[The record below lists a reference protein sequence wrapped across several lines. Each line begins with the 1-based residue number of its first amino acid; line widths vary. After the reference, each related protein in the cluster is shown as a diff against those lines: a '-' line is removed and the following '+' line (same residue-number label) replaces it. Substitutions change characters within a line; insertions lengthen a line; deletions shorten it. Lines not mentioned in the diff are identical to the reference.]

1 MNYLTENY
9 RKSWVVSIVVLM
21 TLATSVLLSLS
32 FVPSFNEL
40 LGSLE
45 NSAAFS
51 EEMLRAISEVYD
63 VFTSPVFLIIVGV
76 IGLAIKLIFFSA
88 VLKFTLKR
96 DQDENE
102 PIFTDFKSILVTM
115 LPAFYADGAG
125 FFLKSLLYIFK
136 IVSPLGLLFINIAVS
151 IAFTYL
157 IFYFFKVV
165 DRNYRFTKNTLYGLL
180 AVNLFFKLF

>member
-63 VFTSPVFLIIVGV
+63 VFTSPVFL
-76 IGLAIKLIFFSA
+76 L
-88 VLKFTLKR
+88 
-96 DQDENE
+96 
-102 PIFTDFKSILVTM
+102 
-115 LPAFYADGAG
+115 
-125 FFLKSLLYIFK
+125 SLE
-136 IVSPLGLLFINIAVS
+136 
-151 IAFTYL
+151 
-157 IFYFFKVV
+157 
-165 DRNYRFTKNTLYGLL
+165 
-180 AVNLFFKLF
+180 